1 MLFFVLA
8 DGVTEVLG
16 EGLDLSQDQV
26 TLSGQWRVGPQWW
39 RSATRGGF
47 SPSIPQGSNSES
59 QGDQE
64 FVVQKMESGRGG
76 QTRRP
81 SAPGCFVSFGV
92 VEKASRRRRWGS
104 EVVPSFVWGSLHPSV
119 EGPSGPCVPP
129 AEVRF
134 AAPGTYRRRS
144 LGPLDRA
151 C

>member
-76 QTRRP
+76 QTRR
-81 SAPGCFVSFGV
+81 SIHSWLFRLVWC
-92 VEKASRRRRWGS
+92 SR
-104 EVVPSFVWGSLHPSV
+104 ESLPQ
-119 EGPSGPCVPP
+119 
-129 AEVRF
+129 AEVGF
-134 AAPGTYRRRS
+134 
-144 LGPLDRA
+144 
-151 C
+151 